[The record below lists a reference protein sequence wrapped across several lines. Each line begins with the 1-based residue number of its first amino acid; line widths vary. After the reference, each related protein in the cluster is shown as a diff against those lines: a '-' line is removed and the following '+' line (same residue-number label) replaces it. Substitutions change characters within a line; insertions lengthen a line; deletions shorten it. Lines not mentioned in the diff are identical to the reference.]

1 MTQQELFEL
10 MERFGAGN
18 LTRLEYEESG
28 TRIVL
33 ERGGPPCA
41 PPLQAAPIAALPAR
55 ENPAAAAPQ
64 EEQAIKTPLVGTFYA
79 APEPGKPP
87 FVKAGDAVK
96 KGQTVCIIEAM
107 KMINEVPAPCDC
119 VIQKALIQDGAL
131 VGYNEKLF
139 LIRES

>member
-1 MTQQELFEL
+1 MTQQELFGL
-10 MERFGAGN
+10 MERFEAGT
-18 LTRLEYEESG
+18 LTRLEFEESG
-28 TRIVL
+28 ARIVL
-33 ERGGPPCA
+33 EKGGA
-41 PPLQAAPIAALPAR
+41 WAQPLQAAPIAALPAR
-55 ENPAAAAPQ
+55 EAPAVAVAPS
-64 EEQAIKTPLVGTFYA
+64 EEPAIKTPLVGTFYA

-119 VIQKALIQDGAL
+119 KIEKALIQDGTL

-139 LIRES
+139 LIRET